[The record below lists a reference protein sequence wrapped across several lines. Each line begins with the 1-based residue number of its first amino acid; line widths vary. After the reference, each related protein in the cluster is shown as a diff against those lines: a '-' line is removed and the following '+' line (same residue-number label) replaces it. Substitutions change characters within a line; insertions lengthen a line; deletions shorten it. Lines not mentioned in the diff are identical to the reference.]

1 MLASSAC
8 MVGKTTHRAQARAAA
23 VAPVHMPRH
32 DRASSPPG
40 RHRVS
45 WAGTPGGFGGPGGLR
60 TIRNIR
66 RNRSLPGLARPT
78 MSDHRHLTSSG
89 ETVTTDPSIVNNIVT
104 QRGTRKVRLMNIERV
119 ASELSFKISEMF
131 QAIEG

>member
-1 MLASSAC
+1 
-8 MVGKTTHRAQARAAA
+8 
-23 VAPVHMPRH
+23 
-32 DRASSPPG
+32 
-40 RHRVS
+40 
-45 WAGTPGGFGGPGGLR
+45 
-60 TIRNIR
+60 
-66 RNRSLPGLARPT
+66 